1 MTDSTSP
8 SRSTRPHAPKRAN
21 SVLLHP
27 VNALLVVTA
36 FVASFW
42 SFGLFAGTA
51 DASDSL
57 IAIIAPMLVIV
68 LGIAGAGAVRFVTG
82 TSHTASVITLGVML
96 CGFIGLLVTSP
107 PPTRISSY
115 PFPRAAAPVD
125 PMPRL
130 RADAAYKRASE
141 RYIEQVESAS
151 ASVAEAIQFAVA
163 AGGTDPGTLTS
174 LELIESRLA
183 LLTNL
188 QQENR
193 RSCDLLT
200 DQRAVFHA
208 LLVTEGCPT
217 DLEQQLTDQF
227 LAEAASERSA
237 EICRR
242 RTRTIEATHAFLTFL
257 RDHWGSYAVDRQ
269 GFTFDTHE
277 LLNTFVTMQKELLE
291 ASDHE
296 MALYRQESGGQ

>member
-1 MTDSTSP
+1 M
-8 SRSTRPHAPKRAN
+8 RAN

-42 SFGLFAGTA
+42 SFGLLAGTSG
-51 DASDSL
+51 ASDSI
-57 IAIIAPMLVIV
+57 IAIILPMIVIV
-68 LGIAGAGAVRFVTG
+68 LGFAGAGVVRVLISR
-82 TSHTASVITLGVML
+82 SHAASVITLGIIL
-96 CGFIGLLVTSP
+96 SGFIALCAMRAPSARSSP
-107 PPTRISSY
+107 YTL
-115 PFPRAAAPVD
+115 PRAAAPAS
-125 PMPRL
+125 PLPRYL
-130 RADAAYKRASE
+130 ANAAYKRASE

-151 ASVAEAIQFAVA
+151 ASVAEAIQLAVA

-193 RSCDLLT
+193 RSCDLLA

-208 LLVTEGCPT
+208 LLVAEGCPT

-237 EICRR
+237 EVCRR